1 MSFKLRLQNRNFL
14 RIYKCSDKHKK
25 DCKVGYFLLPGVRK
39 DADTKT
45 LELSKERRQLWLTRI
60 NRPSDNLLE
69 AQLGEVN
76 STIRVCDKHFVNGRC
91 CYEYK

>member
-1 MSFKLRLQNRNFL
+1 MSFKLRLQNCNFL

-25 DCKVGYFLLPGVRK
+25 DRKVGYFLLPGVRK

-45 LELSKERRQLWLTRI
+45 LELSKERRRLWLTRI